1 MPRYK
6 LTLEYDGAPFVG
18 WQRQAN
24 GLSVQEALE
33 SALFAMTGEQAT
45 AHGAGRTDAGVHALG
60 QVAHVDLKRDWAPF
74 RLSEGLNALLHPHP
88 VAVLGV
94 EGVREDFDA
103 RRSASARHYLY
114 RIVNRRPP
122 LTLERGQAWRVKPR
136 LDPEA
141 MHAAAR
147 VLIGRHDFSTFR
159 DSQCQAK
166 SPIRTLDRLDV
177 RRDGDELLFEAS
189 ARSFLHRQVR
199 SMVGSLVEVG
209 TGRWSAEAF
218 QAGFKAADRSR
229 CGPVAPAHGLYLI
242 RVDYDGGRF
251 VKRGLLSSSASA
263 AEDGGPHT
271 K

>member
-1 MPRYK
+1 MPRFK

-18 WQRQAN
+18 WQRQGN
-24 GLSVQEALE
+24 GLSIQEVLE
-33 SALFAMTGEQAT
+33 DAIFAMTAEQAT

-60 QVAHVDLKRDWAPF
+60 QVAHVDLKRDWASF
-74 RLSEGLNALLHPHP
+74 RLGEGLNALLQPHP
-88 VAVLGV
+88 VAVLV
-94 EGVREDFDA
+94 AERVSDDFDA
-103 RRSASARHYLY
+103 RHSAIARRYRY
-114 RIVNRRPP
+114 RIVNRRAP
-122 LTLERGQAWRVKPR
+122 LTIESGQAWRVKPR
-136 LDPEA
+136 LDAEA

-177 RRDGDELLFEAS
+177 RREGDEVLFEAS

-218 QAGFKAADRSR
+218 QAAFQAADRNR
-229 CGPVAPAHGLYLI
+229 CGPVAPAHGLYLAT
-242 RVDYDGGRF
+242 VDYSEAARAEC
-251 VKRGLLSSSASA
+251 SSPPNAQDA
-263 AEDGGPHT
+263 DPHA